1 MFCVFFIGFFDGFV
15 GLVVGVLDVGGLYR
29 IGWDW
34 MTDGVIGLIIGIGVF
49 GIGVRGIG
57 VLGIVFGGLLIEI
70 GRGVMLRGGIVLG
83 SLEFG

>member
-1 MFCVFFIGFFDGFV
+1 MFCVLFIGFFVGFV

-49 GIGVRGIG
+49 GIGVFGIG
-57 VLGIVFGGLLIEI
+57 VLGIVFGGLLIII

>member
-1 MFCVFFIGFFDGFV
+1 
-15 GLVVGVLDVGGLYR
+15 
-29 IGWDW
+29 

-49 GIGVRGIG
+49 GIGVFGIG
-57 VLGIVFGGLLIEI
+57 VLGIVFGGLLIGI